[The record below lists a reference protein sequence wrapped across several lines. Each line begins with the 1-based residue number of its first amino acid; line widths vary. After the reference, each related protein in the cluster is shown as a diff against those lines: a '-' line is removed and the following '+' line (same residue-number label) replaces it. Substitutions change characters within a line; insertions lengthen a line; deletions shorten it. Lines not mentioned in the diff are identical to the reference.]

1 MVVYF
6 SVIYLIFYVSNFE
19 FVNDINMYVI
29 NIIFVFVDVVICV
42 CLVWFLY
49 FVYFVIYGLV
59 YIGFSVVVYGVLG
72 IVIYN
77 VLDYS

>member
-6 SVIYLIFYVSNFE
+6 SVIYLILYVSNFE

-49 FVYFVIYGLV
+49 FVYFLIYGLV

>member
-49 FVYFVIYGLV
+49 FVYFLIYGLV

-77 VLDYS
+77 VFDYS

>member
-49 FVYFVIYGLV
+49 FVYFLIYGLV

>member
-72 IVIYN
+72 FVIYN